1 MKPAQPVSSKS
12 STDTAFHPSH
22 HAASGAM
29 IAGQCVALK
38 TLAEPIGQLCLMG
51 AAGCLLL
58 GALP

>member
-1 MKPAQPVSSKS
+1 MP
-12 STDTAFHPSH
+12 PS
-22 HAASGAM
+22 GTM